1 MVANSRHR
9 DSRSSA
15 MSSAEMEQLL
25 QAKTLAMHNNP
36 TEMLPKVLETTASM
50 YHNGNLSKLRLP
62 LAKFFTQLVL
72 DVVSVDSP
80 IANTE
85 RPFIAAQYLP
95 VLLAMAQSTTDVLV
109 YKNIVLIMCA
119 SYSLVL
125 DLVAKTSNAE
135 TFDQLCALKA
145 FVLSHWR
152 TAYPLQTTTHDEGDV
167 EPWLAQI
174 DKNVGVKLA
183 TIKFMSEAVLA
194 QTKSSNGNDI
204 NSASVPDNH
213 PVLNRSALE
222 NEAKKLLD
230 TLLNYLIEEQYMVS
244 PVFIGI
250 INTLS
255 FIIKRRP
262 QTTIRIL
269 SGLLR
274 FNVDAKFPLEGKP
287 DLNYRLSKRFVERA
301 YKNFVQFGLKNQ
313 IITKSLSSGSG
324 SGSSIYSKLTKISQ
338 TLHVI
343 GEETKSKGILNFDPS
358 KGNSKKSLSKQ
369 DKLKYISLWK
379 RQLSTLQSTAAVER
393 KASLPV
399 PALTAVASTENML
412 DQLKI
417 LQKYTLNKASH
428 QGNHFFNNSPKPI
441 TNTYSSVYSL
451 MNSSNSNQDV
461 TQLPNDTLIK
471 LSTEAILQMDTTR
484 LISGLSIVASRYTDL
499 MNTYVNSVPSSSSS
513 KRKPDDDEDDD
524 DVNNGDDDGLADNSK
539 KVKVEVEEPTEDP
552 EDPEDDDRMQKMLQD
567 ETAQEDAGGAT
578 RPSSTAREIA
588 PPFQPDS
595 LTQDEKLNY
604 LTRLTTKLFE
614 LSNRQDSTPASK
626 SLPPSP
632 ILLDDD
638 DSSSWLHVLIR
649 LVTRGIAAQEASDL
663 IREQLLAFF
672 IQDFEQRVSLIIEWL
687 NEEWFF
693 QTSLRQEP
701 ANYNKWSLQVLESL
715 GPFLENNH
723 RRFFIRLMSELPS
736 LHAGHLDALK
746 PICLDPARSSLGFQT
761 LKFLVMFRPPV
772 QAIVRDLL
780 LQLKQEDEGLHK
792 QCDSLLDRLQ

>member
-1 MVANSRHR
+1 
-9 DSRSSA
+9 

-50 YHNGNLSKLRLP
+50 YHNGNLSKLKLP

-72 DVVSVDSP
+72 DVVSMDSP

-95 VLLAMAQSTTDVLV
+95 LLLAMAQSTADVLV

-119 SYSLVL
+119 SYPLVL
-125 DLVAKTSNAE
+125 DLVAKTSNQE
-135 TFDQLCALKA
+135 MFDQLCMLKK

-152 TAYPLQTTTHDEGDV
+152 TAYPLRATVDDETDV
-167 EPWLAQI
+167 EQWLAQI
-174 DKNVGVKLA
+174 DQNIGVKLA
-183 TIKFMSEAVLA
+183 TIKFISEVVLS
-194 QTKSSNGNDI
+194 QTKSPSGNEI
-204 NSASVPDNH
+204 NSSTIPDNH
-213 PVLNRSALE
+213 PVLNKPALE
-222 NEAKKLLD
+222 SEAKRLLD
-230 TLLNYLIEEQYMVS
+230 MLLNYLIEEQYMVS
-244 PVFIGI
+244 SVFIGI
-250 INTLS
+250 INSLS
-255 FIIKRRP
+255 FVIKRRP

-274 FNVDAKFPLEGKP
+274 FNVDAKFPLEGKS
-287 DLNYRLSKRFVERA
+287 DLNYKLSKRFVERA

-313 IITKSLSSGSG
+313 IITKSLSSG

-358 KGNSKKSLSKQ
+358 KGNSKKTLSRQ

-379 RQLSTLQSTAAVER
+379 RQLSALLSTLGVSTKTPTLVSA
-393 KASLPV
+393 
-399 PALTAVASTENML
+399 PATGSSTENML

-428 QGNHFFNNSPKPI
+428 QGNTFFNNSPKPI
-441 TNTYSSVYSL
+441 SNTYSSVYSL

-461 TQLPNDTLIK
+461 TQLPNDILIK
-471 LSTEAILQMDTTR
+471 LSTEAILQMDTTK
-484 LISGLSIVASRYTDL
+484 LITGLSIVASRYTDL
-499 MNTYVNSVPSSSSS
+499 MNTYINSVPSSSSS
-513 KRKPDDDEDDD
+513 KRKSDDD
-524 DVNNGDDDGLADNSK
+524 DDGNDNEEVGNDGPTAKSK
-539 KVKVEVEEPTEDP
+539 KIKIETEPLAEEPE
-552 EDPEDDDRMQKMLQD
+552 EPEDDDRMQKMLQ
-567 ETAQEDAGGAT
+567 EEESAQEISGDANK
-578 RPSSTAREIA
+578 STSAMKEIA
-588 PPFQPDS
+588 PPFEPDS
-595 LTQDEKLNY
+595 LTQDEKLKY
-604 LTRLTTKLFE
+604 LSKLTKKLFE
-614 LSNRQDSTPASK
+614 LSSRQDTTREK
-626 SLPPSP
+626 SSSSSS

-649 LVTRGIAAQEASDL
+649 LVTRGIEAQEASDL
-663 IREQLLAFF
+663 IREELLGFF

-693 QTSLRQEP
+693 QTSLHQDP
-701 ANYNKWSLQVLESL
+701 SNYKKWSLRVLESL
-715 GPFLENNH
+715 GPFLENKH

-736 LHAGHLDALK
+736 LQSDHLEALK

-761 LKFLVMFRPPV
+761 LKFLIMFRPPV
-772 QAIVRDLL
+772 QDTVRDLL
-780 LQLKQEDEGLHK
+780 HQLKQEDEGLHK
-792 QCDSLLDRLQ
+792 QCDSLLDRLK

>member
-1 MVANSRHR
+1 
-9 DSRSSA
+9 

-50 YHNGNLSKLRLP
+50 YHNDNLSKLKLP

-72 DVVSVDSP
+72 DVVSMDSP

-95 VLLAMAQSTTDVLV
+95 LLLAMAQSTTDVLV

-125 DLVAKTSNAE
+125 DLVAKTSNQE
-135 TFDQLCALKA
+135 MFDQLCELKK

-152 TAYPLQTTTHDEGDV
+152 TAYPLHATIDDESDV
-167 EPWLAQI
+167 EQWTAQI
-174 DKNVGVKLA
+174 DQNIGVKLA
-183 TIKFMSEAVLA
+183 TIKFVSEIVLS
-194 QTKSSNGNDI
+194 QTKSSSGNEI
-204 NSASVPDNH
+204 NSSTIPDNH
-213 PVLNRSALE
+213 PVLEKSALE
-222 NEAKKLLD
+222 NEAKRLLD
-230 TLLNYLIEEQYMVS
+230 MLLNYLIEEQYMIS
-244 PVFIGI
+244 AVFIGI
-250 INTLS
+250 INSLS

-274 FNVDAKFPLEGKP
+274 FNVDAKFPLETKS

-313 IITKSLSSGSG
+313 IITKSLSSG

-358 KGNSKKSLSKQ
+358 KGNGKKTMSRQ

-379 RQLSTLQSTAAVER
+379 RQLSALQSSLGVSAKTSTPISAPTAG
-393 KASLPV
+393 P
-399 PALTAVASTENML
+399 STENML

-417 LQKYTLNKASH
+417 LQKYTLNKTSH
-428 QGNHFFNNSPKPI
+428 QGTTFFNSSPKPI
-441 TNTYSSVYSL
+441 SNTYSSVYSL

-461 TQLPNDTLIK
+461 AQLPNDILIK
-471 LSTEAILQMDTTR
+471 LSTEAILQMDTTK
-484 LISGLSIVASRYTDL
+484 LITGLSIVASRYTDL

-513 KRKPDDDEDDD
+513 KRKSDEDEDDNYNEE
-524 DVNNGDDDGLADNSK
+524 VRKGNPTTNSK
-539 KVKVEVEEPTEDP
+539 KIKIETEGLGEDP
-552 EDPEDDDRMQKMLQD
+552 EEPEEDDGMQKMLQQE
-567 ETAQEDAGGAT
+567 ETVQESSGDANE
-578 RPSSTAREIA
+578 SSSIAKEIA
-588 PPFQPDS
+588 PPFEPDS

-604 LTRLTTKLFE
+604 LTRLTKKLFE
-614 LSNRQDSTPASK
+614 LSSRQDTTPVKTS
-626 SLPPSP
+626 PSSP
-632 ILLDDD
+632 LLLDDD

-649 LVTRGIAAQEASDL
+649 LITRGIATQEASDL
-663 IREQLLAFF
+663 VREQLLSFF

-701 ANYNKWSLQVLESL
+701 TNYKTWSLKILESL
-715 GPFLENNH
+715 GPFLENKH

-736 LHAGHLDALK
+736 LHSDHLEALK

-761 LKFLVMFRPPV
+761 LKFLIMFRPPV
-772 QAIVRDLL
+772 QDTVRDLL
-780 LQLKQEDEGLHK
+780 HQLKQEDENLHK
-792 QCDSLLDRLQ
+792 QCDSLLDRLK

>member
-1 MVANSRHR
+1 M
-9 DSRSSA
+9 
-15 MSSAEMEQLL
+15 
-25 QAKTLAMHNNP
+25 
-36 TEMLPKVLETTASM
+36 
-50 YHNGNLSKLRLP
+50 
-62 LAKFFTQLVL
+62 L

-152 TAYPLQTTTHDEGDV
+152 TAYPLRTTTTTTHDEGDV
-167 EPWLAQI
+167 EQWLVQI

-183 TIKFMSEAVLA
+183 TIKFMSEIVLA
-194 QTKSSNGNDI
+194 QTKSTSSNDI

-213 PVLNRSALE
+213 PVLNRSVLE

-230 TLLNYLIEEQYMVS
+230 TLLNYLIEEQYMIS

-324 SGSSIYSKLTKISQ
+324 SSIYSKLTKISQ

-393 KASLPV
+393 KASLPI

-441 TNTYSSVYSL
+441 SNTYSSVYSL

-513 KRKPDDDEDDD
+513 KRKSDDD
-524 DVNNGDDDGLADNSK
+524 D
-539 KVKVEVEEPTEDP
+539 
-552 EDPEDDDRMQKMLQD
+552 DDDRRRQTTPTSTTTRTISTT
-567 ETAQEDAGGAT
+567 TA
-578 RPSSTAREIA
+578 
-588 PPFQPDS
+588 
-595 LTQDEKLNY
+595 
-604 LTRLTTKLFE
+604 
-614 LSNRQDSTPASK
+614 
-626 SLPPSP
+626 
-632 ILLDDD
+632 
-638 DSSSWLHVLIR
+638 W
-649 LVTRGIAAQEASDL
+649 
-663 IREQLLAFF
+663 
-672 IQDFEQRVSLIIEWL
+672 
-687 NEEWFF
+687 
-693 QTSLRQEP
+693 
-701 ANYNKWSLQVLESL
+701 
-715 GPFLENNH
+715 
-723 RRFFIRLMSELPS
+723 
-736 LHAGHLDALK
+736 
-746 PICLDPARSSLGFQT
+746 
-761 LKFLVMFRPPV
+761 
-772 QAIVRDLL
+772 
-780 LQLKQEDEGLHK
+780 
-792 QCDSLLDRLQ
+792 

>member
-1 MVANSRHR
+1 
-9 DSRSSA
+9 
-15 MSSAEMEQLL
+15 MSSAEMDQLL

-85 RPFIAAQYLP
+85 RPFIAVQYLP
-95 VLLAMAQSTTDVLV
+95 LLLAMAQSTADVLV
-109 YKNIVLIMCA
+109 YKNVVLIMCA
-119 SYSLVL
+119 SYPLVL
-125 DLVAKTSNAE
+125 DLVAKTSNQE
-135 TFDQLCALKA
+135 MFDQLCALKG

-152 TAYPLQTTTHDEGDV
+152 TAYPSRAAAIDDESDV
-167 EPWLAQI
+167 EQWLVQI
-174 DKNVGVKLA
+174 DQNIGVKLA
-183 TIKFMSEAVLA
+183 TIKFMSEVVLV
-194 QTKSSNGNDI
+194 QSKSSSGNEI
-204 NSASVPDNH
+204 NSSTIPDNH

-222 NEAKKLLD
+222 SEAKRLLD
-230 TLLNYLIEEQYMVS
+230 VLLNYLTEEQYMVS

-250 INTLS
+250 INSLA
-255 FIIKRRP
+255 FVIKKRP
-262 QTTIRIL
+262 QTTMRIL

-274 FNVDAKFPLEGKP
+274 FNVDGKYPLEGKS

-313 IITKSLSSGSG
+313 IITKSLSSG

-358 KGNSKKSLSKQ
+358 KGNSKKTLPKQ
-369 DKLKYISLWK
+369 DKLKYISMWK
-379 RQLSTLQSTAAVER
+379 RQLSALQSTVGVAQKAAP
-393 KASLPV
+393 PV
-399 PALTAVASTENML
+399 PATTPADSTENML

-428 QGNHFFNNSPKPI
+428 QGNTFFNSSPKPI
-441 TNTYSSVYSL
+441 SNTYSSVYSL

-461 TQLPNDTLIK
+461 TQLPNDILIR
-471 LSTEAILQMDTTR
+471 LSTEAILQMDTAR
-484 LISGLSIVASRYTDL
+484 LITGLSIVASRYTDL
-499 MNTYVNSVPSSSSS
+499 MNTYANSVPSSSSS
-513 KRKPDDDEDDD
+513 KRKSDDD
-524 DVNNGDDDGLADNSK
+524 DDDDNNNEDDGDDDDPMDGSK
-539 KVKVEVEEPTEDP
+539 KIKTEAEDIGAEPEE
-552 EDPEDDDRMQKMLQD
+552 PEDDDRMQKMLQQ
-567 ETAQEDAGGAT
+567 EEIAQENAGDASQPNPAT
-578 RPSSTAREIA
+578 KEVA
-588 PPFQPDS
+588 PPFEPES
-595 LTQDEKLNY
+595 LTQDEKLKY

-614 LSNRQDSTPASK
+614 LSSRLDTTPVK
-626 SLPPSP
+626 SPSSSP

-663 IREQLLAFF
+663 VREELLNFF
-672 IQDFEQRVSLIIEWL
+672 VQDFEQRVSLIIEWL

-693 QTSLRQEP
+693 QTSLRQDP
-701 ANYNKWSLQVLESL
+701 TNYNNWSLRILESL
-715 GPFLENNH
+715 GPFLENKH

-736 LHAGHLDALK
+736 LHCGHLDALK

-761 LKFLVMFRPPV
+761 LKFLIMFRPPV
-772 QAIVRDLL
+772 QGIVRDLL
-780 LQLKQEDEGLHK
+780 YQLKQEDEGLQK

>member
-1 MVANSRHR
+1 
-9 DSRSSA
+9 

-50 YHNGNLSKLRLP
+50 YHNGNLSKLKLP

-72 DVVSVDSP
+72 DVVSMDSP

-95 VLLAMAQSTTDVLV
+95 LLLAMAQSTTDVLV

-119 SYSLVL
+119 SYPLVL
-125 DLVAKTSNAE
+125 DLVAKTSNQE
-135 TFDQLCALKA
+135 MFDQLCILKN

-152 TAYPLQTTTHDEGDV
+152 TAYPLRTTIDDESDV
-167 EPWLAQI
+167 GQWLVQI
-174 DKNVGVKLA
+174 DQNIGVKLA
-183 TIKFMSEAVLA
+183 TIKFMSEIVLS
-194 QTKSSNGNDI
+194 QTKSSGGNEI
-204 NSASVPDNH
+204 NSSTIPYNH
-213 PVLNRSALE
+213 PVLNKAALE
-222 NEAKKLLD
+222 SEAKKLLD
-230 TLLNYLIEEQYMVS
+230 MLLNYLIEEQYMIS

-250 INTLS
+250 INSLS
-255 FIIKRRP
+255 FVIKRRP

-274 FNVDAKFPLEGKP
+274 FNVDAKFPLEGKS
-287 DLNYRLSKRFVERA
+287 DLNYKLSKRFVERA

-313 IITKSLSSGSG
+313 IITKSLSSG

-358 KGNSKKSLSKQ
+358 KGNSKKTLSRQ

-379 RQLSTLQSTAAVER
+379 RQLSALQSTLGM
-393 KASLPV
+393 STNTSTPV
-399 PALTAVASTENML
+399 SAPTMGSSTENML

-428 QGNHFFNNSPKPI
+428 QGSTFFNNSPKAI
-441 TNTYSSVYSL
+441 NNTYSSVYSL

-461 TQLPNDTLIK
+461 TQLPNDMLIK
-471 LSTEAILQMDTTR
+471 LSTEAILQMDTTK
-484 LISGLSIVASRYTDL
+484 LITGLSIVASRYTDL
-499 MNTYVNSVPSSSSS
+499 MNTYANSVPSSSSS
-513 KRKPDDDEDDD
+513 KRKSDDD
-524 DVNNGDDDGLADNSK
+524 DDSSNDKEVGIDDATDNKKIKMETEELA
-539 KVKVEVEEPTEDP
+539 EEPE
-552 EDPEDDDRMQKMLQD
+552 EPEDDDRMQKMLQQ
-567 ETAQEDAGGAT
+567 EESAQENSGEANESSPAT
-578 RPSSTAREIA
+578 KEIA
-588 PPFQPDS
+588 PPFEPDS
-595 LTQDEKLNY
+595 LTQDEKLKY
-604 LTRLTTKLFE
+604 LSKLTTNLFE
-614 LSNRQDSTPASK
+614 LSSRQDITPAK
-626 SLPPSP
+626 SSSSSP

-638 DSSSWLHVLIR
+638 NSSSWLHVLIR
-649 LVTRGIAAQEASDL
+649 LITRGIAAQEASDL
-663 IREQLLAFF
+663 VREELLNFF

-701 ANYNKWSLQVLESL
+701 SNYKKWSLRVLESL
-715 GPFLENNH
+715 GPFLENKH

-736 LHAGHLDALK
+736 LQCDHLEALK

-761 LKFLVMFRPPV
+761 LKFLIMFRPPV
-772 QAIVRDLL
+772 QDTVRDLL
-780 LQLKQEDEGLHK
+780 HQLKKEDEGLHK
-792 QCDSLLDRLQ
+792 QCDSLLDRLK